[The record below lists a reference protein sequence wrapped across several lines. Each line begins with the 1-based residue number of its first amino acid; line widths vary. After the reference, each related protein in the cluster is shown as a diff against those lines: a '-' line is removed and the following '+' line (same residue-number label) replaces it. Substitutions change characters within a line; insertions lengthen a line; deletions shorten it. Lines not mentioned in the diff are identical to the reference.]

1 MITLGWFSCCVCVGV
16 GREKVIGRKE
26 GNEGGRGREVRERE
40 REEER
45 KRKNMSDSYTQE
57 NVSVPVD
64 HKIP

>member
-1 MITLGWFSCCVCVGV
+1 MCVWVWG
-16 GREKVIGRKE
+16 EKVIGRKE